1 MSPSFVMGLKSGL
14 RFGNRTTVVARV
26 TIGADLVVQ
35 CVLANLVMTVVFDG
49 SWWWVGELEN
59 KSRDEEKRVKVARK
73 KKMRT
78 MVFTLKDIL

>member
-26 TIGADLVVQ
+26 TIGANLVVK

-59 KSRDEEKRVKVARK
+59 KAR
-73 KKMRT
+73 
-78 MVFTLKDIL
+78 

>member
-1 MSPSFVMGLKSGL
+1 M
-14 RFGNRTTVVARV
+14 